1 MTPAP
6 RILLAAFFLIL
17 ALGSEPPAAPAASPD
32 ILPFKDVT
40 AGMRGTGRTVF
51 SGSTIEE
58 FSVEIIGSM
67 ENILPKKNLIL
78 ARLEGGPLRD
88 TGIME
93 GMSGSPVYIN
103 GKMIGA
109 VAYSWGFAKE
119 PICGITPI
127 EEMIEIT
134 QRGLELRNGATMTGS
149 LPGRAGSP
157 APVSLLHDP
166 QKMSAFLRNEMMRLA
181 PVAPAGTSL
190 RPLPT
195 TLAMGGFGQ
204 ALPPEWLD
212 TLRRMSLQP
221 VLSGRPPAQDAQEAE
236 AARAPLLPG
245 AAFGATLVRGDL
257 DMTAIGTVTWTS
269 GDQVVGFGH
278 PFLMLGPI
286 AMPMTR
292 AHVFGYFP
300 SLMSSFKLAAPA
312 GEIGAVTQDRFAGV
326 AGLRGAKVKMV
337 PIRVE
342 MKGPGDQTRSWKFD
356 LAPDP
361 LLTPGLLNL
370 SLLNLLSVE
379 EKAAGDVSLRLT
391 EGSRIQVDEGLDIK
405 LDNLFAGSQS
415 TLYAAGTVAF
425 MTYLVMNNEE
435 RPSGIDGVNLR
446 FEYED
451 ARRTARIERIWLERY
466 TARPGETVMLH
477 ADLQPFREAPFTVD
491 LALKIP
497 AEAPEGKVL
506 LQVGDSLTVSRM
518 ESVGGGQTFVPRNLE
533 HLVWLLNN
541 IRSNQ
546 KVYASVIKPD
556 DGAFIAGQRLPNLP
570 PSIGALLLPARVDG
584 NGGRR
589 VRFRTL
595 LEADAV
601 TRYAVRG
608 YQKTQ
613 MEIAR

>member
-134 QRGLELRNGATMTGS
+134 QRGLELRQGATMTGS

-326 AGLRGAKVKMV
+326 AGLRGAKVRMV

-556 DGAFIAGQRLPNLP
+556 NGAFIAGQRLPNLP